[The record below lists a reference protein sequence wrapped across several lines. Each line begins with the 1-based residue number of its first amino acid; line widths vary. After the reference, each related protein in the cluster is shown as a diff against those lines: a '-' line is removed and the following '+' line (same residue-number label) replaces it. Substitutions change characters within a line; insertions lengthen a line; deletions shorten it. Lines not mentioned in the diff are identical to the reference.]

1 MLLSLISV
9 YLLSLLALQDDA
21 GSEFADLGKLLLI
34 GFLAAVVLGLAFTFV
49 RLRLRDKKPPK
60 PGFIS
65 INSFQE
71 KK

>member
-1 MLLSLISV
+1 MLLSLIAV
-9 YLLSLLALQDDA
+9 HWIPGLALQDNV
-21 GSEFADLGKLLLI
+21 GSEFADLGKLLLV
-34 GFLAAVVLGLAFTFV
+34 GFVVAIILGVGLTFV